1 MPPLDCVTPVILTYN
16 EQANIGRTLECLTW
30 ANRVVV
36 ADSGSDDGTGDLV
49 ASFSHVD
56 LFERRFDSHARQWNY
71 SLAKVDTEWTLT
83 LDADYRV
90 PWPVVEEISTLPE
103 ATCKNGFFAEFDYVV
118 LGRRLE
124 RTLYPPR
131 QVLFRTSAAVF
142 EDDGHTQRVR
152 VKGSSGH
159 LDGRLIHD
167 DRKPLDRWVRNQA
180 YYARREARKLRSK
193 EWSQLSVFDR
203 VRRTRVLGPP
213 AVFVYCLLVKRLIL
227 EGWPGVYYT
236 MERTGAEIILSLSLL
251 RSEQDEQ
258 DG

>member
-36 ADSGSDDGTGDLV
+36 VDSGSADGTV
-49 ASFSHVD
+49 NVIASFPNVD
-56 LFERRFDSHARQWNY
+56 LFEREFDSHARQWNY
-71 SLAKVDTEWTLT
+71 GLAQVDTDWTLA

-90 PWPVVEEISTLPE
+90 PGSVVEEISDLPE
-103 ATCKNGFFAEFDYVV
+103 LTSNNGFFADFDYVA
-118 LGRRLE
+118 LDRRLE
-124 RTLYPPR
+124 RTLYPSR

-167 DRKPLDRWVRNQA
+167 DRKPLDRWVRNQV
-180 YYARREARKLRSK
+180 YYARREARKLTSK
-193 EWSQLSVFDR
+193 RWSELSLFDR

-213 AVFVYCLLVKRLIL
+213 SIFVYCLLVKRLIL